1 MNDLMYMFDEP
12 ETVEKKS
19 IDVVS
24 VRLCRER
31 EFNYKVMKHSDDAA
45 IIIQD
50 FIKDFDREVFGVL
63 CLAADGSVNSIS
75 IVSMGELTNTP
86 IHPREVYKV
95 AILSNAAAVIF
106 FHNHPSGDPSP
117 SMEDINSTRRLIE
130 CGKILGFKVIDHIV
144 IGDNCFVSMRGK
156 NIIEFN

>member
-31 EFNYKVMKHSDDAA
+31 ELNYKVMKHSDEAA

-50 FIKDFDREVFGVL
+50 FVKDFDREVFGVL
-63 CLAADGSVNSIS
+63 CMAADGSVNSIS
-75 IVSMGELTNTP
+75 IVSMGDLTSTP
-86 IHPREVYKV
+86 TNPREAYKV

-106 FHNHPSGDPSP
+106 FHNHPSGDPNP
-117 SMEDINSTRRLIE
+117 SMEDINTTRRLIE
-130 CGKILGFKVIDHIV
+130 CGKLLGIKVLDHIV
-144 IGDNCFVSMRGK
+144 VGNDRYVSIAGL
-156 NIIEFN
+156 IEF